1 MTVDVVIATY
11 KRHEKLA
18 RCVSSLLDTHDFLR
32 IVILPDNR
40 RVGMLKLINEEF
52 SRSHADIVLSCSDDM
67 EFFPET
73 IAKVIY
79 AMEKNFPDT
88 DGVIGL
94 KQVEFENEGGLLALG
109 QKFLQR
115 FPENKAFCPDYKA
128 LYFDTELYDF
138 ALGAGLFAFCPDAMV
153 HHYHPSAY
161 PKEMDDTHRIGRVL
175 SQNDSSVYEQRKA
188 KGLLWGK
195 NFDLIG

>member
-1 MTVDVVIATY
+1 MTVDIIIATY
-11 KRHEKLA
+11 RRPEKLA

-52 SRSHADIVLSCSDDM
+52 GRSQADIVLSCSDDM
-67 EFFPET
+67 EFFPDT
-73 IAKVIY
+73 IAQLIY
-79 AMEKNFPDT
+79 AMEKNFSDT

-94 KQVEFENEGGLLALG
+94 KQVEFEHEGGLLALG
-109 QKFLQR
+109 QKFLHR
-115 FPENKAFCPDYKA
+115 FPEKKAFCPDYKA

-138 ALGAGLFAFCPDAMV
+138 ALGAGLFAFCPDALV
-153 HHYHPSAY
+153 HHYHPSIY
-161 PKEMDDTHRIGRVL
+161 SKEMDDTHRIGRVL
-175 SQNDSSVYEQRKA
+175 SKNDCDIYEQRKH

-195 NFDLIG
+195 TFSLVG

>member
-11 KRHEKLA
+11 KRPEKLA

-52 SRSHADIVLSCSDDM
+52 GRSQADIVLSCSDDM

-73 IAKVIY
+73 IAQVIY
-79 AMEKNFPDT
+79 AMENKFPDT

-94 KQVEFENEGGLLALG
+94 KQIEFDNEGGLLALG

-115 FPENKAFCPDYKA
+115 FPERQAFCPDYKA

-138 ALGAGLFAFCPDAMV
+138 ALGSGLFHFCPDAMV
-153 HHYHPSAY
+153 YHYHPSVH
-161 PKEMDDTHRIGRVL
+161 PKEMDETHRIGRVL
-175 SQNDSSVYEQRKA
+175 SQNDGSVYEQRKS

-195 NFDLIG
+195 KFDLIG

>member
-1 MTVDVVIATY
+1 MKVDVIIPTY
-11 KRHEKLA
+11 RRAEKLA
-18 RCVSSLLDTHDFLR
+18 RCVASLLNAHDFLR

-40 RVGMLKLINEEF
+40 RVGMVTLINEEL
-52 SRSHADIVLSCSDDM
+52 SRSDADIIISCSDDM

-73 IAKVIY
+73 ISHVIY

-88 DGVIGL
+88 EGVIGL
-94 KQVEFENEGGLLALG
+94 KQIEFDNEGTLFAFG

-115 FPENKAFCPDYKA
+115 FPNKWAFCPDYKA

-138 ALGAGLFAFCPDAMV
+138 AISSGLFVFCHDALV

-161 PKEMDDTHRIGRVL
+161 PKEMDDTHKIGRVL
-175 SQNDSSVYEQRKA
+175 SQNDSFVYEQRKA